1 MSDETHE
8 NAESQNE
15 AQQGENLNPAEPR
28 KTPLEQV
35 HEQQAMEQES
45 REALNDNPNRNDD
58 ILGHSRPS
66 DARRHP
72 SRQTNYSAD

>member
-1 MSDETHE
+1 MSDETTE
-8 NAESQNE
+8 NE

-28 KTPLEQV
+28 KTPLEQD
-35 HEQQAMEQES
+35 HEQQAMKQEN
-45 REALNDNPNRNDD
+45 REALVDNPARNAD
-58 ILGHSRPS
+58 IPGHSRPS

>member
-1 MSDETHE
+1 MSDKTTSE
-8 NAESQNE
+8 NE

-35 HEQQAMEQES
+35 HEQQAMEQKS
-45 REALNDNPNRNDD
+45 RDAAVDNPNRNDE
-58 ILGHSRPS
+58 IPGHSRPS